1 MNCGGARRLFGA
13 YWDDEITAAE
23 RDWLET
29 HFTSCP
35 ACRTEYEEFARAI
48 ELMSS
53 LPRVA
58 PQPDL
63 AERALARARRAIAV
77 PDRLPLGTPRW
88 IPITATAALL
98 TIAATMTLQWVG
110 LVPNGRVNEPV
121 AGNARPAPTT
131 PARIEPS
138 RSESPGM
145 VAGRIASPV
154 EGYAT
159 QAVARPPA
167 PAGALA
173 DSLFDHS
180 ADVEFI
186 LDPVVVRKGRA
197 HTVLRVNPSV
207 QGEKAVITF

>member
-1 MNCGGARRLFGA
+1 MNCGGSRRLFGA

-23 RDWLET
+23 RDWLEG
-29 HFTSCP
+29 HFASCP
-35 ACRTEYEEFARAI
+35 TCRGEYEEFARTI
-48 ELMSS
+48 ELMGS

-63 AERALARARRAIAV
+63 AERALARARRAVAV
-77 PDRLPLGTPRW
+77 PDRLPVRTPRW

-98 TIAATMTLQWVG
+98 TIAVTMTLQWVG
-110 LVPNGRVNEPV
+110 VVPNGRVSDPV
-121 AGNARPAPTT
+121 AGNV
-131 PARIEPS
+131 RIEP
-138 RSESPGM
+138 
-145 VAGRIASPV
+145 GRV
-154 EGYAT
+154 ET
-159 QAVARPPA
+159 PPPA
-167 PAGALA
+167 VPQRAGYVAQTVAEPATPTGAIA
-173 DSLFDHS
+173 DSLFDHN